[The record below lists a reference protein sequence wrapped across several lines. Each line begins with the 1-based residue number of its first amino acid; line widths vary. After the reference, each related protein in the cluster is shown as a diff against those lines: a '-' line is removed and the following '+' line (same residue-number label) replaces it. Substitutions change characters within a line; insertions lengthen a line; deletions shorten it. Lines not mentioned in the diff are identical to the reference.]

1 MMLVECKI
9 NTAPILFKLV
19 HANDLHVAG
28 CRYSTMTSDG
38 HFVGGFFDSDD
49 FVDTPVL
56 SFELEFVSQPEFPKS
71 IWR

>member
-1 MMLVECKI
+1 
-9 NTAPILFKLV
+9 
-19 HANDLHVAG
+19 
-28 CRYSTMTSDG
+28 MTSDG